1 MWRITQAALDWY
13 AGKYADDAEAKRRV
27 FAAVEQAR
35 AAHLT
40 RTEPAAVLC

>member
-1 MWRITQAALDWY
+1 MWRITKEVLKWY
-13 AGKYADDAEAKRRV
+13 AGKYADDAEAKEAV

-40 RTEPAAVLC
+40 RVAPAVLC